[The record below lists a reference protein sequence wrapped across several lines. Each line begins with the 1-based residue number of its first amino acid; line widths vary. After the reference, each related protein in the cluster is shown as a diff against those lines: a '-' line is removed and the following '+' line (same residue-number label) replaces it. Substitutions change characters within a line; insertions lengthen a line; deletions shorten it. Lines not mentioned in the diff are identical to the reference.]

1 MDAGHTTTAFF
12 PPFPRQPAAEQRMPA
27 VPVLLCCFFY
37 DFVPRCHRYLQR
49 DGNSKPQFF
58 NGRFLPKALLIDRI
72 KEAAEQDM

>member
-1 MDAGHTTTAFF
+1 
-12 PPFPRQPAAEQRMPA
+12 MPV

-72 KEAAEQDM
+72 KEAAEQVM